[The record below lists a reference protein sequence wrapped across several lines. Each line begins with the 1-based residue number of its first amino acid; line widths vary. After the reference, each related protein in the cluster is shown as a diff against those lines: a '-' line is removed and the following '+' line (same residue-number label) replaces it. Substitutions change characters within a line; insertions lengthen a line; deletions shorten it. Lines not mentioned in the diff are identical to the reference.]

1 MKRIFITCV
10 ITIVVFSSAAG
21 FCSLSQGKPEAK
33 SALSMGS
40 LTAKLENDLLSVD
53 IKDAPLE
60 EVLRKLAD
68 QTGISFSL
76 PPSLCQNRLMVR
88 FANFDIDR
96 GINKVLASYN
106 RVFIYDQADAN
117 KGSGTGTLR
126 EVRIYIQEQNKIGS
140 SEKPL
145 IISASKSAQNPAGTD
160 KAENKQAENKQ
171 VVKSPPRE
179 NTVKSLKEWS
189 KDLQEGDEAAK
200 INAVRGLARMGDGAL
215 GPLTSALEDPNPEV
229 SRAAESALTDLY
241 ANMEAENNLPGS
253 GGNQQEQTI
262 EGAPR
267 FAIDTA
273 GAINEGSGN
282 QMEVDIRLSDV
293 PEKLITSGFM
303 IRYDPSQMNI
313 TGADVYDGSSLSG
326 PWDSDMT
333 NTVANPAGQLGKYMV
348 IVGNLGS
355 VAPDE
360 NGNIN
365 IARLRINCTGNCDG
379 TFTVTPVPDFDTSV
393 GNSSTVYDKKMPPSQ
408 FRLN

>member
-1 MKRIFITCV
+1 MKRLFIACV

-21 FCSLSQGKPEAK
+21 FCSLSQGKPEVK

-40 LTAKLENDLLSVD
+40 LTAKLENNLLSVD

-76 PPSLCQNRLMVR
+76 PPSICQNRLMVR
-88 FANFDIDR
+88 FANFGIDQ
-96 GINKVLASYN
+96 GIDKVLASYN

-126 EVRIYIQEQNKIGS
+126 EVRIYIQEQNKGGS

-160 KAENKQAENKQ
+160 KAENKPAENKQ
-171 VVKSPPRE
+171 VLKTPPRE

-200 INAVRGLARMGDGAL
+200 VNAVQGLARMGDGAL
-215 GPLTSALEDPNPEV
+215 GPLTSALEDPNPAV

-241 ANMEAENNLPGS
+241 ANMEEENNLPGS

-303 IRYDPSQMNI
+303 IQYDPSQMNI

-333 NTVANPAGQLGKYMV
+333 NKVPNPSGPGTYMV

-355 VAPDE
+355 VAPDQ
-360 NGNIN
+360 NDTIN
-365 IARLRINCTGNCDG
+365 IARLYGTCTGNCE
-379 TFTVTPVPDFDTSV
+379 FTIAPVPNFDTSV
-393 GNSSTVYDKKMPPSQ
+393 GNSSTVYDGKMGPTK
-408 FRLN
+408 FTFDY

>member
-126 EVRIYIQEQNKIGS
+126 EVRIYIQEQNKTGS

-145 IISASKSAQNPAGTD
+145 IISGATSRQNPAGND

-171 VVKSPPRE
+171 VLKTPPRE

-241 ANMEAENNLPGS
+241 ASMEEENNLPGS
-253 GGNQQEQTI
+253 GSNKQEQTI

-273 GAINEGSGN
+273 GAINGGSGN

-333 NTVANPAGQLGKYMV
+333 NKVPNPSGPGTYMV

-355 VAPDE
+355 VAPDQ
-360 NGNIN
+360 NDTIN
-365 IARLRINCTGNCDG
+365 IARLYGSCTGNCE
-379 TFTVTPVPDFDTSV
+379 FTIAPVPNFDTSV
-393 GNSSTVYDKKMPPSQ
+393 GNSSTVYDGKMEPTN
-408 FRLN
+408 FTFDY

>member
-126 EVRIYIQEQNKIGS
+126 EVRIYIQEQNKTGS

-160 KAENKQAENKQ
+160 KAENKPAENKQ
-171 VVKSPPRE
+171 VLKTPPRE

-189 KDLQEGDEAAK
+189 TDLQAGDEAAK
-200 INAVRGLARMGDGAL
+200 INAVQGLARMGDGAL

-303 IRYDPSQMNI
+303 IQYDPSQMNI

-333 NTVANPAGQLGKYMV
+333 NKVPNPSGPGTYMV

-355 VAPDE
+355 VAPDQ
-360 NGNIN
+360 NDTIN
-365 IARLRINCTGNCDG
+365 IARLYGSCTGNCE
-379 TFTVTPVPDFDTSV
+379 FTITPVPNFDTSV
-393 GNSSTVYDKKMPPSQ
+393 GNSSTVYDGKMGPTK
-408 FRLN
+408 FTLDY